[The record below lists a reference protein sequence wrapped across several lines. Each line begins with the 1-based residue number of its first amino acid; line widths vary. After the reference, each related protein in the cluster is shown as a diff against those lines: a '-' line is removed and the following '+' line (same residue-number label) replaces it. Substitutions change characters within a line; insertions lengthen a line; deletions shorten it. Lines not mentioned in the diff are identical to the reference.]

1 MSFLPAGMTA
11 EREPSDAAGSK
22 IEGRWSLVNQR
33 ESDNADCKTA
43 FDLDVQY
50 ELPRSSL
57 DSNAGCRQR
66 RRWLT
71 SGENL
76 NHRHQNKVR
85 ATRAGWKKWVMILTD
100 ASNRIRA

>member
-22 IEGRWSLVNQR
+22 IEGRWVLVNQR
-33 ESDNADCKTA
+33 ESDNADCKTV

-50 ELPRSSL
+50 ELPRSPW

-85 ATRAGWKKWVMILTD
+85 VTRASWKKWVMILTD